1 MKFILFLV
9 FSCLALHNG
18 QGAPTTAVYKF
29 VRCNPDGDQ
38 ANCVTQKGPEMA
50 FTPDLPAK
58 LPASTARYL
67 EAEPEE
73 GENPWEEDDV
83 NAEAEPEG
91 GESPW
96 EEDDVELEANPEGE
110 NPWEEDDIELET
122 EEEGKPM
129 KSEEGE
135 SPVVTE
141 EGSGSYEGSAATY
154 MADWT
159 LGETG
164 SGESWAEKDEKPY
177 KGVVMRDS
185 SRPLVGESKPAE
197 QELREDHLLQL

>member
-1 MKFILFLV
+1 MKFILF
-9 FSCLALHNG
+9 FFISCLALHNG
-18 QGAPTTAVYKF
+18 KGAPTTAVYKF

-73 GENPWEEDDV
+73 GENPWEEDDM

-96 EEDDVELEANPEGE
+96 EEDDV
-110 NPWEEDDIELET
+110 ELET

-164 SGESWAEKDEKPY
+164 SGESWAEDKKPY
-177 KGVVMRDS
+177 KGVDMRDS